1 MRPSVIADARA
12 AFERLVKRSIE
23 AARAQAAASFKRNF
37 DARFANGEALSAEA
51 R

>member
-1 MRPSVIADARA
+1 LQLVIGI
-12 AFERLVKRSIE
+12 VIE
-23 AARAQAAASFKRNF
+23 SAGAAASFKGNF